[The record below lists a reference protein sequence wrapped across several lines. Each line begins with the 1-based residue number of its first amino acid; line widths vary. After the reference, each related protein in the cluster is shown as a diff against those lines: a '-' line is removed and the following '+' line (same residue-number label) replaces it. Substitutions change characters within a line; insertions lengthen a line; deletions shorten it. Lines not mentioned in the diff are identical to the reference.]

1 MKRFLFR
8 TSLLAALFLLAGA
21 LIYTRVIPECYTPS
35 LIFLL
40 IFIFLVTNIVYGWLF
55 TTLKKNNRKFTN
67 AYLASSFI
75 KMLVYLIVVI
85 AWAWLEREHAKII
98 LVNFLIIYVA
108 FSILEVVEMIR
119 LVKKKK

>member
-21 LIYTRVIPECYTPS
+21 LIYTRVIPEFFTPS

-40 IFIFLVTNIVYGWLF
+40 IFIFLMTNIVYGWLF
-55 TTLKKNNRKFTN
+55 NILKKNNQKFTN
-67 AYLASSFI
+67 AWLASSFI
-75 KMLVYLIVVI
+75 KMFVYLIVVI
-85 AWAWLEREHAKII
+85 VWAWLEREHAKII

-119 LVKKKK
+119 LVKKK